1 MAACIL
7 GPRYLLSR
15 KGRETLPSFAFDSAG
30 ASLPFKFIDSDEVEQ
45 TIPDTYAVDAASVAL
60 YGTKLEAQLA
70 TFADTV
76 CSIPDITQPNVVKIL
91 TNKFKGGTLNSNLH
105 GRAVQVGDIVYTTGT
120 NGGAQTR
127 RTVRGLLGT
136 DVASS
141 VGTPAV
147 SPYNPVATT
156 AAVTTVSVPTNG
168 TVAVD
173 DATLFDGLAVGS
185 KVDNKYGEEY
195 IVTVTTG
202 GLPGDAVVAVSTVS
216 GHFSATNVA
225 TVAGVGDSDDFLID
239 NTAVFGGCAITIG
252 LGGGT
257 GVELVQGQVFRFKL
271 KGSYVAPVM
280 SGGTANLLVTGTYT
294 GTKDTTYLIEVIE
307 ANTAVTSF
315 AGAKV
320 RITDTAGI
328 DDVIDSTT
336 LVDANTAG
344 TTESYLGALG
354 LMFAFDDK
362 ARDNCKLRVGD
373 IFSVAATAATASTTT
388 FDKIV
393 LDGPA
398 VDTAIFAVAGTL
410 YEVQMRL
417 PFTGKILATD
427 SVDEVAW
434 EQTGN
439 VSLDYESALALNVT
453 DRTSS
458 PWCPFVDAI
467 GTLEVSFRAIVP
479 TTASE
484 ALQNAGTAAEIAEKA
499 GPDDLDNDLG
509 YAVARAWEAS
519 GGKTTYFSNTGGIEL
534 ADFTDAF
541 KKISSTKATY
551 ALGIVTSD
559 DTIVAAARAHAVAM
573 SAETVKNFRKIY
585 FGVDSPGQYRVL
597 ALQPDDQY
605 FTCTI
610 SAYGPLNRMVTL
622 GAGDVDFTT
631 LDLHDGDLL
640 VLPNAN
646 ESHEIESV
654 LSATELLLKTGPA
667 SPVSPAVPFYLDK
680 VNTVAN
686 QKSYLRAKARAQAQA
701 RATMVW
707 CENGT
712 ATVNGTTT
720 VIPCRF
726 LACYVAGL
734 RAGLRPQQ
742 GLTRREI
749 PMITSASAMHT
760 RYTPTDLNEI
770 AADGVLII
778 TQDVDSGKIYIRHQ
792 LTTDSSN
799 GILFYEDNVY
809 PIVDYLSF
817 QYDDGLDP
825 FVGKKNVTQATLTEM
840 RNVIADISEE
850 AKNAD
855 YNSAI
860 GPLIVG
866 YSNLTV
872 TRNALVR
879 DRVDTSIDVEIPTP
893 LNTIIHTINGSYSTA
908 TPV

>member
-30 ASLPFKFIDSDEVEQ
+30 ASLPFKFIDSDAVEQ
-45 TIPDTYAVDAASVAL
+45 TIPDTYAVDADSVAL

-91 TNKFKGGTLNSNLH
+91 TNKFKGGTLNSGLH

-127 RTVRGLLGT
+127 RTVRSLLGT
-136 DVASS
+136 DVAAS

-168 TVAVD
+168 TVTVD
-173 DATLFDGLAVGS
+173 DAALFDGLAVGS

-202 GLPGDAVVAVSTVS
+202 GLPGVAVVAVSTVS

-225 TVAGVGDSDDFLID
+225 TAAGADTDDFLID

-257 GVELVQGQVFRFKL
+257 GVVLVQGQVFRFKL
-271 KGSYVAPVM
+271 KGTYIPIAM
-280 SGGTANLLVTGTYT
+280 GTGLAVSGTYT

-307 ANTAVTSF
+307 KNTSGADFS
-315 AGAKV
+315 GAKV

-336 LVDANTAG
+336 IAEATNFD
-344 TTESYLGALG
+344 LGSLG
-354 LMFAFDDK
+354 LQAKFEDLAVVV
-362 ARDNCKLRVGD
+362 CKLRVGD

-799 GILFYEDNVY
+799 GILLYEDNVY